1 MTGQFVLSLSG
12 RDKGRIHVIVSF
24 DAEKALVFLC
34 DGKTRKVEKPKPK
47 KLKHIKFLSLRDE
60 LLTCAI
66 QAGNLSDRMIREDI
80 SRIEMKESRRD
91 CSAEG

>member
-12 RDKGRIHVIVSF
+12 RDKGRVHVIVSY
-24 DAEKALVFLC
+24 DAEKAVVCIC

-47 KLKHIKFLSLRDE
+47 KLKHIKFLSWRDE
-60 LLTCAI
+60 ALVNAI
-66 QAGNLSDRMIREDI
+66 NEEKLSDRMIRESI
-80 SRIEMKESRRD
+80 ARWEMKESRRD